1 MNKSTQLKIY
11 VVVVTLICLGLITTH
26 LNKLGELEK
35 LNEELI
41 ECKTD
46 RDNIPGGDI
55 EAAELQDRLD
65 SLTEENFIKST
76 QLGRYELT
84 LDELKKTHPKAFIEF
99 EKYFYTQTE

>member
-1 MNKSTQLKIY
+1 M
-11 VVVVTLICLGLITTH
+11 H

-55 EAAELQDRLD
+55 ESAELQDRLD
-65 SLTEENFIKST
+65 SLMEENFIKSS
-76 QLGRYELT
+76 QLGRQELA
-84 LDELKKTHPKAFIEF
+84 LDELKKTHPKVFTEF